1 MAGLSAGRDD
11 LAVFLRPQVVR
22 VSLWA
27 VLGAW
32 VARRLFR
39 LLLLIVRSPA
49 AMVGLVLVA
58 AFVAGWRLMH
68 PALPLGLLGGL
79 LAGLVMWRVRWP
91 GSFALHVGEW
101 GRSWWRGAWVY
112 RRRWA
117 VAMDTVGLTKNRHG
131 TDYLPVLLRVRSNRW
146 MDKVTVRMLPGQRVQ
161 DFVDIADRLRHT
173 FGAHD
178 CRVRSMRSA
187 HQVQLWLLVRDPL
200 DALVVPFPPAASLAA
215 GLPVAVG
222 EDGTPWLLRLLGNHV
237 LIVGA
242 TGAGKSGVLWCIIAA
257 LAGFIRAGVVKVWAV
272 DPKGGMELAFGRPLF
287 DRFAYGN
294 PNTPGGYEASLAALL
309 EDAVAEMR
317 RRAERLMGVTR
328 LHTPTAAEPLLVILV
343 DEIAALTGWITDRT
357 MKKRIDSAL
366 SLLLTQGRAVGVV
379 VVGAIQ
385 DPRKD
390 VIPQRDLFTIRIGL
404 RVNEADHVRLT
415 LGSDAYNRGAA
426 CERIPD
432 TLHGVGYV
440 AQDGIPDPARVRFA
454 WHSDEH
460 IAQLV
465 DPDPV
470 VVMGPV
476 LALVGEVA

>member
-1 MAGLSAGRDD
+1 MTGLSGGRDD
-11 LAVFLRPQVVR
+11 PAVFLRPQVVR

-27 VLGAW
+27 VLGLW
-32 VARRLFR
+32 LARRLFR
-39 LLLLIVRSPA
+39 LLVLIARSPA
-49 AMVGLVLVA
+49 ALTMIGLTAGVVTSWQLVS
-58 AFVAGWRLMH
+58 
-68 PALPLGLLGGL
+68 PALPLGILGGL
-79 LAGLVMWRVRWP
+79 AAWLIGWRWRWPASFSVHAADRVR
-91 GSFALHVGEW
+91 G
-101 GRSWWRGAWVY
+101 WWRGAWVY

-131 TDYLPVLLRVRSNRW
+131 ADYVPPLLSVRSNRW
-146 MDKVTVRMLPGQRVQ
+146 MDKLTVRMLPGQRMQ
-161 DFVDIADRLRHT
+161 DFVDLADRLYPT
-173 FGAHD
+173 FGAVD
-178 CRVRSMRSA
+178 CRVRTTKNP
-187 HQVQLWLLVRDPL
+187 HKVQLWLLINDPL
-200 DALVVPFPPAASLAA
+200 NAVVDPFPPADNLAD
-215 GLPVAVG
+215 GLPVARC

-257 LAGFIRAGVVKVWAV
+257 LASFIRAGTVKIWAV

-294 PNTPGGYEASLAALL
+294 TSAPGGYEASLALLL
-309 EDAVAEMR
+309 EDAVHVMR
-317 RRAERLMGVTR
+317 ERADRLMGVTR
-328 LHTPTAAEPLLVILV
+328 LHTPTVDEPLIVLLI

-379 VVGAIQ
+379 VIGAVQ

-404 RVNEADHVRLT
+404 RVNEADHVRLS

-432 TLHGVGYV
+432 TLQGVGYV
-440 AQDGIPDPARVRFA
+440 AQDGVPDPARVRFA
-454 WHSDEH
+454 WHSDDT
-460 IAQLV
+460 IAQLTG
-465 DPDPV
+465 PPV
-470 VVMGPV
+470 AEGPV
-476 LALVGEVA
+476 LTLIGDAA

>member
-11 LAVFLRPQVVR
+11 PAVFVRPQVVR

-27 VLGAW
+27 VFGLW
-32 VARRLFR
+32 LARRLVR
-39 LLLLIVRSPA
+39 LVLLIVRSPA
-49 AMVGLVLVA
+49 AMAGILLTS
-58 AFVAGWRLMH
+58 AFVAGWQLVH
-68 PALPLGLLGGL
+68 PALPLGVLGGL
-79 LAGLVMWRVRWP
+79 VAGLVVWRLRWP
-91 GSFALHVGEW
+91 ALFDLHAHGRV
-101 GRSWWRGAWVY
+101 RSWWRGSWVY

-117 VAMDTVGLTKNRHG
+117 AAMDTVGLTKERHG
-131 TDYLPVLLRVRSNRW
+131 TDYLPPLLAVRCNRW
-146 MDKVTVRMLPGQRVQ
+146 MDKITVRMLPGQRVQ
-161 DFVDIADRLRHT
+161 DYVDVADRLAQT
-173 FGAHD
+173 FGASD
-178 CRVRSMRSA
+178 CRVRTTRNP
-187 HQVQLWLLVRDPL
+187 HRVQLWLLDPRPA
-200 DALVVPFPPAASLAA
+200 DRPGRPVPAGGHASRT
-215 GLPVAVG
+215 GCRSRVA

-257 LAGFIRAGVVKVWAV
+257 LAGFIRSGVVKVWAV

-294 PNTPGGYEASLAALL
+294 TNAPGGYEAGLAQLL
-309 EDAVAEMR
+309 EDAVDVMR
-317 RRAERLMGVTR
+317 RRADRLMGVTR
-328 LHTPTAAEPLLVILV
+328 LHTPTTAEPLIVVLV

-404 RVNEADHVRLT
+404 RVNEAEHVRLS

-440 AQDGIPDPARVRFA
+440 AQDGIPDPIRVRFA
-454 WHSDEH
+454 WHTDTDIH
-460 IAQLV
+460 QLTH
-465 DPDPV
+465 PV
-470 VVMGPV
+470 TEGP
-476 LALVGEVA
+476 ALTVIEGEAA

>member
-1 MAGLSAGRDD
+1 MAGI
-11 LAVFLRPQVVR
+11 
-22 VSLWA
+22 
-27 VLGAW
+27 
-32 VARRLFR
+32 
-39 LLLLIVRSPA
+39 LLTS
-49 AMVGLVLVA
+49 
-58 AFVAGWRLMH
+58 AFVAGWQLVH
-68 PALPLGLLGGL
+68 PALPLSVVGGL
-79 LAGLVMWRVRWP
+79 LAGLVVWRLRWP
-91 GSFALHVGEW
+91 ALFDLHAQGRV
-101 GRSWWRGAWVY
+101 RSWWRGSWVY

-117 VAMDTVGLTKNRHG
+117 AAMDTVGLTKERHG
-131 TDYLPVLLRVRSNRW
+131 TDYVPPLLAVKSNRW

-161 DFVDIADRLRHT
+161 DFVDVADRLAQT

-178 CRVRSMRSA
+178 CRVRTNRNP
-187 HQVQLWLLVRDPL
+187 HKVQLWLLVRDPL
-200 DALVVPFPPAASLAA
+200 NALVDPFPPAVSLAD
-215 GLPVAVG
+215 GLPVAMC

-242 TGAGKSGVLWCIIAA
+242 TGAGKSGILWCIIAA
-257 LAGFIRAGVVKVWAV
+257 LAGFIRSGVVKVWAV

-294 PNTPGGYEASLAALL
+294 TNSPGGYEASLAQLL

-317 RRAERLMGVTR
+317 RRADRLMGVTR
-328 LHTPTAAEPLLVILV
+328 LHTPTTAEPLLVVLV

-390 VIPQRDLFTIRIGL
+390 VVPQRDLFTIRIGL
-404 RVNEADHVRLT
+404 RVNEAEHVRLS

-440 AQDGIPDPARVRFA
+440 AQDGIPDPIRVRFA
-454 WHSDEH
+454 WHTDTD
-460 IAQLV
+460 IDQLTH
-465 DPDPV
+465 PV
-470 VVMGPV
+470 TEGP
-476 LALVGEVA
+476 ALTVIEGEAA

>member
-1 MAGLSAGRDD
+1 MGGLSAGRDD
-11 LAVFLRPQVVR
+11 PAVFVRPQVVR

-27 VLGAW
+27 VFGLW
-32 VARRLFR
+32 LARRVVR

-49 AMVGLVLVA
+49 ALTGIGVTAG
-58 AFVAGWRLMH
+58 FVAGWQFVS

-79 LAGLVMWRVRWP
+79 VAWLVGWRWRRP
-91 GSFALHVGEW
+91 ASFNVHASDRA
-101 GRSWWRGAWVY
+101 RSWWRGSWVY

-117 VAMDTVGLTKNRHG
+117 AAMDTVGLTKERHG
-131 TDYLPVLLRVRSNRW
+131 TDYIPVLLSVKSNRW
-146 MDKVTVRMLPGQRVQ
+146 MDKLTLRMLPGQRVQ
-161 DFVDIADRLRHT
+161 DFVDLADRIAPT
-173 FGAHD
+173 FGVHD
-178 CRVRSMRSA
+178 CRVRTCRNP
-187 HQVQLWLLVRDPL
+187 HKVQLWLLVRDPL
-200 DALVVPFPPAASLAA
+200 DALVDPFPPAASLAA
-215 GLPVAVG
+215 GLPVAIC
-222 EDGTPWLLRLLGNHV
+222 EDGRPWLLRLLGNHV

-242 TGAGKSGVLWCIIAA
+242 TGAGKSGILWCIIFA

-294 PNTPGGYEASLAALL
+294 PNSPGGYEASLALLL

-317 RRAERLMGVTR
+317 RRADRLMGVTR
-328 LHTPTAAEPLLVILV
+328 LHTPTVAEPLLVVLV
-343 DEIAALTGWITDRT
+343 DEIAALTGWIIDRT

-426 CERIPD
+426 CERIPRR
-432 TLHGVGYV
+432 LHGVGYV
-440 AQDGIPDPARVRFA
+440 DQDGIPDPVRVRFA
-454 WHSDEH
+454 WHGDDT

-465 DPDPV
+465 APPAA
-470 VVMGPV
+470 VMPFTRPETD
-476 LALVGEVA
+476 AA